1 MIVDAKIYNSL
12 ESLGLGYGRVACDSL
27 FWLSAKTED
36 TCLQRMFTALSFLRI
51 LICRASY
58 ATHPFVRRPPSASGR
73 LSLDPSRRSRMLESA
88 SNRNVA
94 NSQCCE
100 FSGELFEARRDI
112 FSGELV
118 EARRGIRLR
127 KFDKY
132 STLVAHHGNDATR
145 LYTGRETIAYVI
157 R

>member
-1 MIVDAKIYNSL
+1 MIVDAKIYNSP

-51 LICRASY
+51 LIGRASY

-94 NSQCCE
+94 NSVASC
-100 FSGELFEARRDI
+100 SR
-112 FSGELV
+112 LV
-118 EARRGIRLR
+118 ETSSAASWSRLVEESVSES
-127 KFDKY
+127 
-132 STLVAHHGNDATR
+132 STNTLH
-145 LYTGRETIAYVI
+145 
-157 R
+157 